1 MSDTTGVT
9 NTTQTAAQS
18 AAKAQQSSVKLSA
31 DLNSFL
37 TLLTS
42 QLKNQDPLSP
52 MDSTQFTNQLVQ
64 FSQVEQQINI
74 NTNMASLLSLTQQ
87 NIASNVVNYIGKTI
101 EGPSDQAPLAN
112 GSLKASYGLS
122 AEAATVT
129 VAVKNADGTIVY
141 SQPGDTKAGVHEFNW
156 DGKDATGIQ
165 QPDGTYT
172 IQVTAIG
179 ADGKAVDTSTTIFGK
194 VTGVTSVAG
203 STTLLIGKI
212 GIPVNSVLGVTD
224 GS

>member
-1 MSDTTGVT
+1 MSDTSGVSS
-9 NTTQTAAQS
+9 TQTAAQ
-18 AAKAQQSSVKLSA
+18 AQQKAANSNVKLSA

-74 NTNMASLLSLTQQ
+74 NTNLASLLSLTQQ

-101 EGPSDQAPLAN
+101 EGPSDQAPLAD
-112 GSLKASYGLS
+112 GKLKASYGL
-122 AEAATVT
+122 AGDAATVT
-129 VAVKNADGTIVY
+129 IAVKNADGTIVY
-141 SQPGDTKAGVHEFNW
+141 SKPGDIKAGVHEFNW

-172 IQVTAIG
+172 LQVTAIG
-179 ADGKAVDTSTTIFGK
+179 ADGKSVDTSTTIFGK
-194 VTGVTSVAG
+194 VTGVTSVNG
-203 STTLLIGKI
+203 QTTLLIGKI
-212 GIPVNSVLGVTD
+212 GMPVNSVLGVTD